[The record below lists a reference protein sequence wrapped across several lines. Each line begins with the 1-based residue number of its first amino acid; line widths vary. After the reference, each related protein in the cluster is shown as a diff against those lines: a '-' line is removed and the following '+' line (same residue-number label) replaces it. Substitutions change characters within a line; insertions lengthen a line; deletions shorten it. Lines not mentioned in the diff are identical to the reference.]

1 MALRFRVGF
10 GKGNLSVVAKWLHDL
25 DATNRIKAD
34 YGQLALVQPVIPFS
48 LNAEWNLITRTI
60 IPSSTQNRPSRAPTT
75 RVGWA
80 TSIQPFVSYSTKTP
94 TTFGLNT
101 ESAYDWEHSQWTA
114 PINVTVSQLLK
125 IGGPDWGLRFTV
137 TFLFPK

>member
-80 TSIQPFVSYSTKTP
+80 TSLQPFVS
-94 TTFGLNT
+94 
-101 ESAYDWEHSQWTA
+101 
-114 PINVTVSQLLK
+114 
-125 IGGPDWGLRFTV
+125 
-137 TFLFPK
+137 